1 MKITIVGTGYQG
13 LVVGTCLADNG
24 HRVIC
29 VDRDVA
35 RIEGLAGGKLPIHE
49 PGLEELVARNLE
61 EERLSFTSDL
71 GAAVSDCLAVFI
83 CVGTPLR
90 ADGSADTAD
99 VLDATRQ
106 VAAHMGGYRILVNKS
121 TCPPGTAEEMEA
133 ILKASTAEAY
143 DIVVNPDFLKEG
155 TAIDDFMRPD
165 RVVVGCDDVRVREIL
180 KELYS
185 PFLRTGRPFLVMSRR
200 SAELCKFATN
210 VFLATRISL
219 VNQLAD
225 LCEAYDADIS
235 EVREGVAFD
244 ERIGMQFMF
253 PGLGFGGLGLPKDL
267 ATTIQLADAKGIEHD
282 LFTAVA
288 QINARRQ
295 TQFIQRVIDYYGEA
309 IAEKKIAVWGASFKP
324 RTDDL
329 RGAISLRLIDGLR
342 AAGAAVTVFDP
353 VSAAKLREH
362 YGADVEV
369 ASRYYEALEGADGL
383 VIVTEWSE
391 FRRPDYERMGHLMRE
406 RVIFDGRNLYTPA
419 VMREQGFKYFSI
431 GRRPV
436 L

>member
-1 MKITIVGTGYQG
+1 MRITIVGTGYQG

-24 HRVIC
+24 HQVIC
-29 VDRDVA
+29 VDRDAA
-35 RIEGLAGGKLPIHE
+35 RIEGLAKGLLPIHE

-61 EERLSFTSDL
+61 EERLSFTTDL
-71 GAAVSDCLAVFI
+71 GEAVSDCLAVFL

-90 ADGSADTAD
+90 ADGSADISD

-106 VAAHMGGYRILVNKS
+106 LATRMNGYRILINKS
-121 TCPPGTAEEMEA
+121 TCPPGTAEEMER
-133 ILKASTAEAY
+133 ILRENSTQAF

-155 TAIDDFMRPD
+155 NAIDDFVRPD

-185 PFLRTGRPFLVMSRR
+185 PFLRTGKPFLVMSRR

-244 ERIGMQFMF
+244 ERIGMQFMY

-267 ATTIQLADAKGIEHD
+267 ATTIQLAEAKGIEHD
-282 LFTAVA
+282 LFSAVA
-288 QINARRQ
+288 QINDRCQA
-295 TQFIQRVIDYYGEA
+295 QFIQRILDYYGEA
-309 IAEKKIAVWGASFKP
+309 IAQKKIAVWGASFKP

-329 RGAISLRLIDGLR
+329 RGAISLRLIDALR
-342 AAGAAVTVFDP
+342 AAGASISVFDP
-353 VSAAKLREH
+353 VAGPKLREH
-362 YGADVEV
+362 YGDAVEV
-369 ASRYYEALEGADGL
+369 APRYYEAIDGADGV

-391 FRRPDYERMGHLMRE
+391 FRRPDYERMGQLMRE

-419 VMREQGFKYFSI
+419 VLREHGFKYFSI

>member
-24 HRVIC
+24 HQVIC
-29 VDRDVA
+29 VDRDKA
-35 RIEGLAGGKLPIHE
+35 RIEALALGKLPIHE

-61 EERLSFTSDL
+61 EERLSFTTDL
-71 GAAVSDCLAVFI
+71 GGAIADCLAVFL

-90 ADGSADTAD
+90 ADGSADVSE
-99 VLDATRQ
+99 VLEATRQ
-106 VAAHMGGYRILVNKS
+106 LATSMNGYRILVNKS
-121 TCPPGTAEEMEA
+121 TCPPGTADEMER
-133 ILKASTAEAY
+133 ILQEHAAHAF

-165 RVVVGCDDVRVREIL
+165 RVVLGCDDVRVREIL

-185 PFLRTGRPFLVMSRR
+185 PFLRTGRPCLMMGKR

-225 LCEAYDADIS
+225 LCEAYGADIG
-235 EVREGVAFD
+235 EVRDGVAFD

-267 ATTIQLADAKGIEHD
+267 ATAIHLAQDKGIDHD
-282 LFTAVA
+282 LFSAVLHV
-288 QINARRQ
+288 N
-295 TQFIQRVIDYYGEA
+295 QRCQERFLEKILAHYGGA
-309 IAEKKIAVWGASFKP
+309 MAGKKIAVWGASFKP

-329 RGAISLRLIDGLR
+329 RGAISLKIIDALR
-342 AAGAAVTVFDP
+342 AAGASVAVFDP
-353 VSAAKLREH
+353 VAATKLREH
-362 YGADVEV
+362 YGDAVEV
-369 ASRYYEALEGADGL
+369 VSRYYDALDGADGL
-383 VIVTEWSE
+383 VVVTEWSE
-391 FRRPDYERMGHLMRE
+391 FRRPDYERMAKLMRE
-406 RVIFDGRNLYTPA
+406 RVIFDGRNLYTPS
-419 VMREQGFKYFSI
+419 VLKEHGFKYVSI
-431 GRRPV
+431 GRPPV
-436 L
+436 V

>member
-24 HRVIC
+24 HQVIC
-29 VDRDVA
+29 VDRDKA
-35 RIEGLAGGKLPIHE
+35 RIEALALGKLPIHD

-61 EERLSFTSDL
+61 EERLSFTTDL
-71 GAAVSDCLAVFI
+71 GGAIADCLAVFL

-90 ADGSADTAD
+90 ADGSADVSE
-99 VLDATRQ
+99 VLEATRQ
-106 VAAHMGGYRILVNKS
+106 LATSMNGYRILVNKS
-121 TCPPGTAEEMEA
+121 TCPPGTADEMER
-133 ILKASTAEAY
+133 ILQEHAAHAF

-165 RVVVGCDDVRVREIL
+165 RVVLGCDDVRVREIL

-185 PFLRTGRPFLVMSRR
+185 PFLRTGRPCLMMGKR

-225 LCEAYDADIS
+225 LCEAYGADIG
-235 EVREGVAFD
+235 EVRDGVAFD

-267 ATTIQLADAKGIEHD
+267 ATAIHLAQDKGIDHD
-282 LFTAVA
+282 LFSAVLHV
-288 QINARRQ
+288 N
-295 TQFIQRVIDYYGEA
+295 QRCQERFLEKILAHYGGA
-309 IAEKKIAVWGASFKP
+309 MAGKKIAVWGASFKP

-329 RGAISLRLIDGLR
+329 RGAISLKIIDALR
-342 AAGAAVTVFDP
+342 AAGASVAVFDP
-353 VSAAKLREH
+353 VAATKLREH
-362 YGADVEV
+362 YGDAVEV
-369 ASRYYEALEGADGL
+369 VSRYYDALDGADGL
-383 VIVTEWSE
+383 VVVTEWSE
-391 FRRPDYERMGHLMRE
+391 FRRPDYERMAKLMRE
-406 RVIFDGRNLYTPA
+406 RVIFDGRNLYTPS
-419 VMREQGFKYFSI
+419 VLKEHGFKYVSI
-431 GRRPV
+431 GRPPV
-436 L
+436 V